1 MKSNRSTQA
10 GDLADQPLGQCWP
23 FCPDGPIPADLL
35 PIDLLRM
42 VFLERFPLRVNCTSS
57 AVRKGLRNHLKRT
70 APQAW
75 RSVVNASSDR
85 DRLLISA
92 IANSPS
98 SRARLT
104 ELTIN
109 RERDAMIYGR
119 SVTEMGL
126 VEPRKPFAQLVWA
139 ELFLNDEL
147 QGFADWCYEAGKP
160 RDDLI
165 KGGRFLDPHSLRDA
179 VARGDCPVA
188 LDSLDFARAIL
199 LFAGLLTAGEARELI
214 GAAAELGCTL
224 LEDKQTAEPVVVDE
238 RSIGKQH
245 QAKVDNP
252 VAVAVVEAPR
262 LRPVEDTTW
271 TSGAVSKEIGEAI
284 AAMIAAEDKAIKW
297 REDAVTAFREG
308 IEALLLAPDEQWNAA
323 FDQAS
328 GARSAFK
335 EADRTV
341 DEARALLS
349 SVYERIG
356 VRLGCAVKPF
366 DGTSDLAAALER
378 ASRLEEALGAV
389 DPSPARVQAWRQMVS
404 LPVSEGD
411 LTELI
416 ELAAG
421 DCALRRSRQIF
432 RKEIAAF
439 ASGRTSGEIADAIR
453 SFGGAEAAALLDDNA
468 CNPWVVAGAVLVR
481 IAIDRVDGELAAT
494 VTDTL
499 LGTPDRQLRRALL
512 RFVDPSNAVLDSSPA
527 LRRVIAAEWLRDI
540 FETGPLARLTDPS
553 GGLHDASLV
562 GRIVV
567 ELVDLIIANLSFLP
581 RPGALKALL
590 RRAGA
595 NASMDTLAEFARY
608 ASPHRGQYR
617 RLRERARTGYVLP
630 LLDANGSLN
639 LAEAR
644 AFLEQLRSRELND
657 EIVAETAKDAPHPR
671 IESRHRDH
679 LQRYLD
685 QAEELIAQAIEAHR
699 PVASSPEK
707 QLRSDLRT
715 LRRQLAVEGPLGSQA
730 WLEAEIGA
738 LLDGK
743 AEADDGGTLLG
754 RAEAADE
761 LRFSDEDVEW
771 ASEFLQL
778 PEYYR
783 VPRPTLLEV
792 GAGVLRWRYSGTVPS
807 LVAIVEELVCSG
819 NFAGAVSAA
828 SSESNAAIE
837 ARVRSAAAPV
847 IADLDARLD
856 ALRSEFGVP
865 VEACAA
871 FADYRS
877 AIERLDVDEA
887 VESLDLI
894 ELELG
899 EQRARTD
906 TTDDQAVAVREEYLR
921 LLRAAGVTQA
931 DSSAPIGD
939 LEARWREEVTRR
951 ADQQQH
957 LELVRR
963 DLAVP
968 STSRPGLMHPFE
980 QFELESRHP
989 SCWIPADASADFAS
1003 LIAEPARNLAQ
1014 WLNQSAFFREDQQ
1027 QAVET
1032 LSRWFLEFVI
1042 ERSKTIATLLEVQ
1055 DRATAIDRIL
1065 LVADCMLDP
1074 GGPAACVARLEQSGE
1089 AIVLPQAPQ
1098 EEHPDFGAEVD
1109 EPDGVSPVALE
1120 PAAPAMMDGELQI
1133 AIETG
1138 DWSIAAQLARDAA
1151 KTRRAEAAGELNQI
1165 ADALDVISDESLL
1178 PDGQVADGLP
1188 AAALWLSGSA
1198 AATRLIPAS
1207 RAVELAYRL
1216 LSGASA
1222 ADGEAPINRQQG
1234 RQGSWAP
1241 LFERDSPFRRQLTS
1255 GMPARVSRTL
1265 EALIEGRVGELVAE
1279 RLWDGVTAQGDPQQ
1293 YRTALLRFLHERGA
1307 RDAIVKLARRYEPG
1321 IAEKFAQMFEL
1332 RSIASSRP
1340 DLVSVA
1346 SSLADRI
1353 ASEAKGAPFKQFL
1366 KGLPAAVETVQPRL
1380 EVWFDDPLTL
1390 RRTGH
1395 GQVDVQLRV
1404 KPVGLVPAKLE
1415 VMLFGEDDVT
1425 FEDRT
1430 RRKEF
1435 SDGSIFF
1442 ERDFSL
1448 SLNFGESWFAT
1459 SPAAP
1464 RDDLRVR
1471 VNAKTLTEDLHS
1483 ADATCVIRRPDRARE
1498 NRSRLDNDT
1507 LLEIFPGTSNTPAVE
1522 NAFVGRTEELERLR
1536 QILVSS
1542 PRPSPVLL
1550 TGMRRVGKTSLLY
1563 EFHRQYSQSSKREA
1577 VTVYL
1582 SIAERKVEFFAQ
1594 DRTVSKTVFRAIVHA
1609 LVRKNINS
1617 TDLNRAVSQRIR
1629 DRFHDDWSM
1638 ARSKL
1643 LDCWDEESFAD
1654 SLKALSETLIDW
1666 LGLPDGRL
1674 ILLIDEAEALVAPYQ
1689 AGGIKKLELEQFL
1702 QSLREVS
1709 QTSGGIGLVLSGS
1722 NHINVFAREYKNAFF
1737 GSSQTIDLEG
1747 FKDLATAGKIV
1758 SPQRLAPFIK
1768 FDDEAVV
1775 YALELCAGMPQ
1786 FLWQIGAMTS
1796 YLVRSG
1802 SASRADVRMAVRH
1815 LVSEDKSE
1823 LPFHSYEILEPIE
1836 SMISLQPGHE
1846 PDMLWMLL
1854 YRVAAA
1860 SSLVA
1865 PEAVFSFVVDANLE
1879 ALDTRANWQS
1889 RLGTLVDLKILR
1901 MDSPRTIRF
1910 VVPLFGEGFR
1920 APKNWQEF
1928 NLRHQKVS
1936 T

>member
-1 MKSNRSTQA
+1 
-10 GDLADQPLGQCWP
+10 
-23 FCPDGPIPADLL
+23 
-35 PIDLLRM
+35 
-42 VFLERFPLRVNCTSS
+42 
-57 AVRKGLRNHLKRT
+57 
-70 APQAW
+70 
-75 RSVVNASSDR
+75 
-85 DRLLISA
+85 
-92 IANSPS
+92 
-98 SRARLT
+98 
-104 ELTIN
+104 
-109 RERDAMIYGR
+109 MIYGR
-119 SVTEMGL
+119 SVTEVRI
-126 VEPRKPFAQLVWA
+126 VEPLKPFAQLVWG
-139 ELFLNDEL
+139 ELFLNDQL
-147 QGFADWCYEAGKP
+147 QTFADWCFEAGKP

-165 KGGRFLDPHSLRDA
+165 KGGHFLDPISLRDA
-179 VARGDCPVA
+179 LAKGDCPIAV
-188 LDSLDFARAIL
+188 DSLDFARSIL
-199 LFAGLLTAGEARELI
+199 LFAGLLPAEEARTLI

-224 LEDKQTAEPVVVDE
+224 LAVEQTRPALEVRRPKGKP
-238 RSIGKQH
+238 RSADVGT
-245 QAKVDNP
+245 
-252 VAVAVVEAPR
+252 AVAGTVLQRPH
-262 LRPVEDTTW
+262 LRPIRAAAPV
-271 TSGAVSKEIGEAI
+271 SGAVSKEIAEAI
-284 AAMIAAEDKAIKW
+284 AALRASQVQASKMRGDALAAFDK
-297 REDAVTAFREG
+297 G
-308 IEALLLAPDEQWNAA
+308 IEALLLAPKEEWDAA
-323 FDQAS
+323 FDRAS
-328 GARSAFK
+328 SARSAVA
-335 EADRTV
+335 EAAVAVHDC
-341 DEARALLS
+341 RALLS
-349 SVYERIG
+349 SIHERIEE
-356 VRLGCAVKPF
+356 RLNCAVQPF
-366 DGTSDLAAALER
+366 DDTPDLASALQR
-378 ASRLEEALGAV
+378 ASQLEQALATV
-389 DPSPARVQAWRQMVS
+389 DPSPALIPTWRQTVVA
-404 LPVSEGD
+404 PANED
-411 LTELI
+411 D
-416 ELAAG
+416 LAALIQRG
-421 DCALRRSRQIF
+421 ADYAALRQSRQIF
-432 RKEIAAF
+432 REEMAAF
-439 ASGRTSGEIADAIR
+439 ATGKSSAEIAKTLR
-453 SFGGAEAAALLDDNA
+453 QFGGAEAAALLEDNA
-468 CNPWVVAGAVLVR
+468 GDPWVVGGAVLLR
-481 IAIDRVDGELAAT
+481 IAIDRADGELSAA
-494 VTDTL
+494 VTDTI
-499 LGTPDRQLRRALL
+499 LGTADRRLRRALL

-527 LRRVIAAEWLRDI
+527 LRRVIAAELLRDI
-540 FETGPLARLTDPS
+540 FETGPLARLSDPS
-553 GGLHDASLV
+553 GGIHDAALV
-562 GRIVV
+562 GRTVV
-567 ELVDLIIANLSFLP
+567 ELVDLVIANLSFVP
-581 RPGALKALL
+581 RAGALPALL
-590 RRAGA
+590 RPARDNAFLGA
-595 NASMDTLAEFARY
+595 LVEFARHP
-608 ASPHRGQYR
+608 SPHSGQYR
-617 RLRERARTGYVLP
+617 RLRERARTDYVLP
-630 LLDANGSLN
+630 LLRANGSLK

-644 AFLEQLRSRELND
+644 TLLERLQSRELAD
-657 EIVAETAKDAPHPR
+657 EIVAETAKEAPQPR

-685 QAEELIAQAIEAHR
+685 QFEDLITQAIETHR
-699 PVASSPEK
+699 PAVSGPE
-707 QLRSDLRT
+707 QQFRSDLRT
-715 LRRQLAVEGPLGSQA
+715 LRRQLAAEGPLGSQT
-730 WLEAEIGA
+730 WLEAEIAA

-743 AEADDGGTLLG
+743 AEAGDGGTLLG
-754 RAEAADE
+754 TAEAADE
-761 LRFSDEDVEW
+761 LRFSDEDFEW

-778 PEYYR
+778 AEYHR
-783 VPRPTLLEV
+783 DPRPTLLDV
-792 GAGVLRWRYSGTVPS
+792 GAGVLRWRYLGAVPS
-807 LVAIVEELVCSG
+807 LDAIVEELVCTG
-819 NFAGAVSAA
+819 DFAGALSAA
-828 SSESNAAIE
+828 AFEADPTLE

-847 IADLDARLD
+847 LADLDARLNTLREAFD
-856 ALRSEFGVP
+856 AP
-865 VEACAA
+865 VEACTA

-887 VESLDLI
+887 VESIDLI
-894 ELELG
+894 ELELE
-899 EQRARTD
+899 EQRAGTA
-906 TTDDQAVAVREEYLR
+906 TTDKGAAAKRDKYLK
-921 LLRAAGVTQA
+921 LLRAAGVA
-931 DSSAPIGD
+931 EVDSSATADD
-939 LEARWREEVTRR
+939 LEARWREEAMRR

-957 LELVRR
+957 LQRVQR

-968 STSRPGLMHPFE
+968 IASRPGLMDAFE

-1003 LIAEPARNLAQ
+1003 LIAEPVQNLAQ
-1014 WLNQSAFFREDQQ
+1014 WLNQSAFFRDDQQ

-1032 LSRWFLEFVI
+1032 LSLWFLEFVI
-1042 ERSKTIATLLEVQ
+1042 ERSKTIAALLEAQ

-1089 AIVLPQAPQ
+1089 A
-1098 EEHPDFGAEVD
+1098 
-1109 EPDGVSPVALE
+1109 VALARAAE
-1120 PAAPAMMDGELQI
+1120 DKEYDFDLEADELDVVTPAGLPESAPSAVMDGELEG
-1133 AIETG
+1133 AIEAG
-1138 DWSIAAQLARDAA
+1138 NWSTAAQLARNAA
-1151 KTRRAEAAGELNQI
+1151 KILRADAAGELNKT
-1165 ADALDVISDESLL
+1165 ADALDVIGDDSPL
-1178 PDGQVADGLP
+1178 PGGEVADGIP
-1188 AAALWLSGSA
+1188 AAALWLSEA
-1198 AATRLIPAS
+1198 APAAKLIPAS

-1222 ADGEAPINRQQG
+1222 ADGDAPVDRHQG

-1241 LFERDSPFRRQLTS
+1241 LFERSSPFRRQLTS

-1307 RDAIVKLARRYEPG
+1307 RDAIVKLARRYEPD

-1366 KGLPAAVETVQPRL
+1366 KSLPAAVETVQPRL
-1380 EVWFDDPLTL
+1380 EVWFDDPVTL
-1390 RRTGH
+1390 RRTDQGR
-1395 GQVDVQLRV
+1395 VDVQLRV

-1448 SLNFGESWFAT
+1448 SLIFGESWFAA
-1459 SPAAP
+1459 SSAAP

-1483 ADATCVIRRPDRARE
+1483 ADATCAVRRPDRARE
-1498 NRSRLDNDT
+1498 SRSRLDNDT

-1536 QILVSS
+1536 QILVRS

-1563 EFHRQYSQSSKREA
+1563 EFHRQYSQSPKREA

-1594 DRTVSKTVFRAIVHA
+1594 DRTVSQTIFRAIVHA

-1617 TDLNRAVSQRIR
+1617 TDLNRAVSQKIR
-1629 DRFHDDWSM
+1629 DRFNDDWRM
-1638 ARSKL
+1638 ARSRL

-1654 SLKALSETLIDW
+1654 SLKALSETLLDW
-1666 LGLPDGRL
+1666 LKLPDGRL

-1709 QTSGGIGLVLSGS
+1709 QTSGRIGLLLSGS

-1747 FKDLATAGKIV
+1747 FKDLATAAKIV
-1758 SPQRLAPFIK
+1758 SPQRLAPYIK
-1768 FDDEAVV
+1768 FDDEAVA

-1836 SMISLQPGHE
+1836 STISLQAGHE

-1879 ALDTRANWQS
+1879 ALDSRAGWQS

-1910 VVPLFGEGFR
+1910 VVPLFSEGFR

-1928 NLRHQKVS
+1928 NLKHQKVS
-1936 T
+1936 A